1 MYDNKLKQIFRK
13 VSKQFKEKNLSLG
26 VITNIKV
33 FFRNIVITLK

>member
-13 VSKQFKEKNLSLG
+13 VSNQFKEKNLSLG

-33 FFRNIVITLK
+33 FFRSIVLTLK